1 MAYPNRITDLR
12 LTFQPN
18 VALREG
24 SIIRIKLPGFRT
36 PYKQVALRPLQ
47 SNLYDLQTR
56 YAVLNGKYQE
66 ALRMLRTH

>member
-47 SNLYDLQTR
+47 SNLYDTTYPLGLVQ
-56 YAVLNGKYQE
+56 LSLSG
-66 ALRMLRTH
+66 